1 MAGLPPGITKQQKKE
16 KTSSGF
22 LSTEIKLPFINEVP
36 DKEVIEF
43 TRNLAVMLKAK
54 LTLLKSLE
62 TCIDQTS
69 HKRFKEILTDV
80 HKQVR
85 KGKSLSQAISGYPQV
100 FDSIFIQ
107 LSRVGELSG
116 ALDEVLLKLSGYK
129 EKAYKLRQSIKMAL
143 VYPAIIIS
151 VAVLA
156 VTFLLLFVVP
166 TFVDMYQDFEAQLP
180 MPTQLL
186 LSMSEFLTQFSL
198 PILGGLLVSV
208 FLIQRYVKTE
218 KGELTKD
225 KLKLSIPYFG
235 EMYKKGLIGQFTNT
249 LSTLLG
255 SGVTLAE
262 SLKVLRDSS
271 ENVILKQEVALMLSS
286 IKKGKSLNKSLSASK
301 IFPIMVIQMINVG
314 EETASLDTMLRQ
326 VAQLYEEEVDVM
338 VEGLTSVI
346 EPILIVFIGLI
357 IGAIIVALYLPI
369 FEMVNVIG

>member
-1 MAGLPPGITKQQKKE
+1 MAGLPPSIARR
-16 KTSSGF
+16 KTNTPTQGGL
-22 LSTEIKLPFINEVP
+22 LSKEIKLPFFKEVP

-62 TCIDQTS
+62 TCIEQTS
-69 HKRFKEILTDV
+69 HKRFTEILKDV

-85 KGKSLSQAISGYPQV
+85 KGKSLSQAISTYSQV
-100 FDSIFIQ
+100 FDGIFIQ

-116 ALDEVLLKLSGYK
+116 ALDEVLLRLSGYK
-129 EKAYKLRQSIKMAL
+129 EKAYKLKQSIKMAL

-166 TFVDMYQDFEAQLP
+166 TFVDMYQDFDAQLP
-180 MPTQLL
+180 APTQLL
-186 LSMSEFLTQFSL
+186 LSMSKFLTQFSL
-198 PILGGLLVSV
+198 PILGGLMVSV
-208 FLIQRYVKTE
+208 FLVQRYFKTE
-218 KGELTKD
+218 KGELAKD
-225 KLKLSIPYFG
+225 KVKLSIPYFG

-255 SGVTLAE
+255 SGVNLAE
-262 SLKVLRDSS
+262 GLKVLRDSS
-271 ENVILKQEVALMLSS
+271 ENVILRDEIGLMLSS
-286 IKKGKSLNKSLSASK
+286 IKKGKSLNKSLSNSR
-301 IFPIMVIQMINVG
+301 IFPIMVTQMINVG
-314 EETASLDTMLRQ
+314 EETASLDEMLRQ
-326 VAQLYEEEVDVM
+326 VAKLYEDEVDLM